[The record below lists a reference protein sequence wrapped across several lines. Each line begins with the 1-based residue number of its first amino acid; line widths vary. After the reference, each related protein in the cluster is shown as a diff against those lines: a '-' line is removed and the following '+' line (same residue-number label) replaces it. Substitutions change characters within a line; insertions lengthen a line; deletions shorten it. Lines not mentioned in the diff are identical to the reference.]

1 MMVAQ
6 LVVAAV
12 ALVFVAWPFIAR
24 SRTATVSAEQQLA
37 EISREANIALYREQK
52 QQLDEQRDSAELNEA
67 EYQQQLTA
75 LGQLLLDNIE
85 ASPDIASTSR
95 SQGLWLLPVLILLL
109 LLAVVVSY
117 RHYGAELDLEITA
130 QLQQLDAGE
139 ASSAQIEQLQT
150 TIKERLARNPESAYY
165 WNLLAQRAAS
175 AGDFAAAADY
185 LGRAVEWAS
194 EDGWLYAQ
202 YAQALFFAA
211 DRQFTD
217 AVNLAL
223 DRGYALTPDDQTVL
237 GLKGVQAFEM
247 SEYAAAIDYWRR
259 AQASLDPSGSG
270 WQALQSGIERS
281 RALLGEGSELP
292 DSSAPT
298 VIRVEL
304 NINSAV
310 AASAQQAVFVA
321 VVQANGGPMPLAAR
335 RLTVA
340 ELPATLLLTERDQ
353 LSAERS
359 LRGGGELLVSARL
372 SATGTA
378 NADSADIVVRS
389 APFTLV
395 DGAASVA
402 LTLGGGG
409 D

>member
-52 QQLDEQRDSAELNEA
+52 QQLDEQRESAELNEA

-150 TIKERLARNPESAYY
+150 TIKERLARNPDSAYY

-223 DRGYALTPDDQTVL
+223 DRGYALIPDDQTVL

>member
-24 SRTATVSAEQQLA
+24 SRVATVSAEQQLA

-52 QQLDEQRDSAELNEA
+52 QQLDEQRESAELNEA

-95 SQGLWLLPVLILLL
+95 SQGLWLLPVLMLLL

-150 TIKERLARNPESAYY
+150 TIKERLARNPDSAYY

-292 DSSAPT
+292 ASAAPT

-304 NINSAV
+304 NIDDAV

-395 DGAASVA
+395 DGSASVA

>member
-12 ALVFVAWPFIAR
+12 ALGFVAWPFIAR
-24 SRTATVSAEQQLA
+24 SRAATVSAQQQLA

-85 ASPDIASTSR
+85 AAPGAASASR
-95 SQGLWLLPVLILLL
+95 SQGLWLLPLLALLL

-117 RHYGAELDLEITA
+117 RHYGAELDLQITA
-130 QLQQLDAGE
+130 QLQQFDTGE
-139 ASSAQIEQLQT
+139 ASAAQFEQLQA
-150 TIKERLARNPESAYY
+150 TIKQRLARNPDSAYY

-175 AGDFAAAADY
+175 GGDFATAADY

-247 SEYAAAIDYWRR
+247 SEYAAAIDFWRR

-281 RALLGEGSELP
+281 QALLGGGSELP
-292 DSSAPT
+292 ASSAPT

-304 NINSAV
+304 NIDDAV

-321 VVQANGGPMPLAAR
+321 VLQANGGPMPLAAR

>member
-24 SRTATVSAEQQLA
+24 SRVATVSAEQQLA

-52 QQLDEQRDSAELNEA
+52 QQLDEQRESAELNEA

-150 TIKERLARNPESAYY
+150 TIKERLARNPDSAYY